1 MSSVGAFNEEL
12 VISLVSL
19 ALNNTVSGV
28 PSTPQRSQSL
38 PAVCPGAPSRPAP
51 AKRVSSNGTSSNN
64 TVRKELFLNLHL

>member
-28 PSTPQRSQSL
+28 PSTPKR
-38 PAVCPGAPSRPAP
+38 AMNVRAECPGAPSRL

>member
-1 MSSVGAFNEEL
+1 MSSVGAFNAEL

-28 PSTPQRSQSL
+28 PSTPQR
-38 PAVCPGAPSRPAP
+38 AMTVNAECPGAPSRPAP

-64 TVRKELFLNLHL
+64 TVRKELF